1 MQIHVLASGS
11 SGNATLF
18 KFDDTNILVDAGI
31 SARRIKNALAEVGTA
46 VEDLDGIL
54 ITHEHSDHISG
65 LPTLVKKYRLPI
77 YARPE
82 TWRKM
87 SSCRQFAPE
96 CCRNFYQS
104 MDFGAV
110 KVESFNTSHDA
121 ADPVG
126 YTFYE
131 KDRKYSL
138 ATDLGFVTD
147 GVKKALTGSDGMV
160 LETNHDLDMLR
171 NGTYPWHL
179 KRRILSN
186 RGHLSNV
193 EAGRTLANLELGEH
207 CQVFLAHIS
216 KENNRRELAENTVTQ
231 ILSEQGFEIGADIT
245 LHVTLPDAIVS
256 WKE

>member
-11 SGNATLF
+11 SGNAALF
-18 KFDDTNILVDAGI
+18 KFEDANILVDAGI

-65 LPTLVKKYRLPI
+65 LGTLIKKYRLPV

-82 TWRKM
+82 TWRQM
-87 SSCRQFAPE
+87 SSLRQLAPE
-96 CCRNFYQS
+96 CCQNFYQA

-110 KVESFNTSHDA
+110 KVEAFNTSHDA

-147 GVKKALTGSDGMV
+147 GVKKALSGSNAMV

-171 NGTYPWHL
+171 NGSYPWYL

-193 EAGRTLANLELGEH
+193 EAGRTLARLDLEDH

-216 KENNRRELAENTVTQ
+216 KENNRRELAEDTVAQ
-231 ILSEQGFEIGADIT
+231 ILNEQGVEVGMDIN
-245 LHVTLPDAIVS
+245 LHVTLPDAVVS
-256 WKE
+256 WRE